1 MILRDTATNGASD
14 EEEGQ
19 PRRVVDNEKEGV
31 QYYYSVFHFML
42 FLASLYIMMTVT
54 SWYR

>member
-1 MILRDTATNGASD
+1 MILRDTATSGASD